1 MPRKRILVKA
11 KKKPIKLTE
20 KEKEDLMNTLK
31 LEIEKT
37 SKLKKDISRIH
48 IRAGRIYFYS
58 ERELKGDGP
67 YINGLKKGDFVEDM
81 YGRITLF
88 EKDYSNC
95 TLDWQR
101 HNDQWIVISKG
112 KLENCIKEAEEHDFF
127 HVIGN

>member
-1 MPRKRILVKA
+1 MSNKRVWVKV
-11 KKKPIKLTE
+11 KRPIKLTK
-20 KEKEDLMNTLK
+20 KEKEDLMDIVK

-37 SKLKKDISRIH
+37 SKLKKDISRIY

-67 YINGLKKGDFVEDM
+67 YINGLKKGDFVEDV

-88 EKDYSNC
+88 KEDYSDC

-112 KLENCIKEAEEHDFF
+112 TLENCIKEAEKHDFF